1 MNLFEKYQAQKEK
14 GKELVSRYREA
25 IRETERKIAELKAQ
39 YADTLHEEIETG
51 KPQDSKLKKIQG
63 EIDAAEQKL
72 ATLREQHTTARFR
85 AQQITPEDV
94 INWWNNEGM
103 PELCAEKY
111 DSVVKELAELKRAYI
126 AKVVEFYRALAEVEK
141 EQSNIRGELPDAY
154 YYRVKS
160 PRPQRKDDR
169 EKLFFTEQ
177 EVRFLNSGMADA
189 VRVANNYRE
198 GR

>member
-14 GKELVSRYREA
+14 GKELNSRYREA

-126 AKVVEFYRALAEVEK
+126 AESGRVLPRSCRGRKRA
-141 EQSNIRGELPDAY
+141 EQY
-154 YYRVKS
+154 K
-160 PRPQRKDDR
+160 
-169 EKLFFTEQ
+169 
-177 EVRFLNSGMADA
+177 
-189 VRVANNYRE
+189 
-198 GR
+198 GRTP

>member
-51 KPQDSKLKKIQG
+51 KSKDTQLKKIQG

-85 AQQITPEDV
+85 SQQVTPEDV
-94 INWWNNEGM
+94 INWWNGERL
-103 PELCAEKY
+103 PEIKAEKIEPALKALIEAQRAY
-111 DSVVKELAELKRAYI
+111 AEAAEQYFRAVQDAENERHEIRIVLGDRYQYRLNSAEL
-126 AKVVEFYRALAEVEK
+126 
-141 EQSNIRGELPDAY
+141 
-154 YYRVKS
+154 
-160 PRPQRKDDR
+160 QRKDER
-169 EKLFFTEQ
+169 EKYFITDFEAR
-177 EVRFLNSGMADA
+177 EVRNGIRGAL
-189 VRVANNYRE
+189 RLKQKH
-198 GR
+198 GRNA